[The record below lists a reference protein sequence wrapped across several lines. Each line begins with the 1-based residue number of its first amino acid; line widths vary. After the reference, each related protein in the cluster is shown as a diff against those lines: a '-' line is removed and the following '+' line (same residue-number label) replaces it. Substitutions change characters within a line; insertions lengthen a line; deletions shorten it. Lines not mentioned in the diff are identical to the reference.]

1 MAEVTYEEVVRLAE
15 QLTAVEQEALLE
27 HLQKIAQHRQ
37 LTVEERKALFES
49 LVTDLGPVSP
59 DYSDRREDW
68 YGDDER

>member
-1 MAEVTYEEVVRLAE
+1 MAGVTYEEVVRLAE
-15 QLTAVEQEALLE
+15 QLTAVEQDALLE

-37 LTVEERKALFES
+37 LTIEERKALFES

-68 YGDDER
+68 YDDDEP